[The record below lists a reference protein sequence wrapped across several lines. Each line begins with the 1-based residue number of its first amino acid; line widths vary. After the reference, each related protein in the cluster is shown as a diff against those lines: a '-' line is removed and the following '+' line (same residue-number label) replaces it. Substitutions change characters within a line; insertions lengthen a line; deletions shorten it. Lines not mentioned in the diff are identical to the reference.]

1 MSHLQRALALIA
13 IVAGTW
19 FALYGGAGYVSSRGE
34 AFAGLLLVLVAA
46 PAVPPVVLGALMLL
60 GRRSAAVALRWYLLA
75 LLVVAVWL
83 DLGVGL
89 RLLSPPSF
97 GVVLGGSCLA
107 WVTLS
112 VLAERRVRHGHDQRV
127 S

>member
-13 IVAGTW
+13 IVAGTG

-89 RLLSPPSF
+89 RVFSPPSF
-97 GVVLGGSCLA
+97 GVVLVGSCVA

-112 VLAERRVRHGHDQRV
+112 VLAERRAARGLGQRGA
-127 S
+127 